1 MQGPIFK
8 LYDKD
13 FISKSYLTWSILLD
27 CILYFKF
34 IMCFGNKAT
43 LLEAQNFY
51 AYNVMPIET
60 MRSHDIGAEWGTAP
74 SSTAQETQYSWL
86 KSRWSTCSSLGEHLW
101 MYAVPIS
108 QIQRKVMIFSWEQGT
123 CHSYC
128 EGDKA
133 SVSPSGNPYLKW
145 PAWCLQDR
153 GQNCVEFSTNQ
164 CIIATSI
171 SF

>member
-74 SSTAQETQYSWL
+74 SSTAQETRYSWL
-86 KSRWSTCSSLGEHLW
+86 KSRWSTWSC
-101 MYAVPIS
+101 
-108 QIQRKVMIFSWEQGT
+108 WE
-123 CHSYC
+123 
-128 EGDKA
+128 A
-133 SVSPSGNPYLKW
+133 LV
-145 PAWCLQDR
+145 
-153 GQNCVEFSTNQ
+153 
-164 CIIATSI
+164 SI
-171 SF
+171 SGCMQYPFLKYREKSWSSPGNRGAARAIVKEIKPLSAPQETRIWNDQLGICRMEAKTALNLVQINVL